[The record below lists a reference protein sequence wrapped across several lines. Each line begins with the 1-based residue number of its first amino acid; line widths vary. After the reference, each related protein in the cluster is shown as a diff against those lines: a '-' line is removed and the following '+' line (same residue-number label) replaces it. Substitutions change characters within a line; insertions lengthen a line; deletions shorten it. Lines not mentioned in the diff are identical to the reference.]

1 MKKQYLFAL
10 FSYQQTD
17 KIILVNRMAIIVA
30 SPVFCFVLLELK
42 PNQIKSYRIAIG
54 YSSLAFFH
62 HSFVQVECAV
72 KQINIVHLLGQ
83 INTK

>member
-1 MKKQYLFAL
+1 MKKKYLFAL

-30 SPVFCFVLLELK
+30 SPVFFILLELK

-62 HSFVQVECAV
+62 HSFAQVECAV

>member
-1 MKKQYLFAL
+1 MKKKYLFAL

-30 SPVFCFVLLELK
+30 SPVFFILLELK

-72 KQINIVHLLGQ
+72 KQINIVHFLGQ